1 MENSRPILILED
13 DTDAV
18 ELLKAAFR
26 KAGIDRPLRVFS
38 TADPAMAYLSRSSP
52 YESWE
57 ENPLPCLVMLD
68 VKLPGKSGLEVL
80 SWMKSRVHLRSLPVM
95 MVTSSSSS
103 ADIEEALRLGIRSY
117 CVKPPAFEDL
127 VRLAHTI
134 RRRIEEDPEDIR
146 RSADSG
152 R

>member
-1 MENSRPILILED
+1 MEDNRPILILED
-13 DTDAV
+13 DVDAV
-18 ELLKAAFR
+18 ELLKSAFR
-26 KAGIDRPLRVFS
+26 KAGIDRPLRIFAS
-38 TADPAMAYLSRSSP
+38 AEPAIAYLSRTAP

-80 SWMKSRVHLRSLPVM
+80 SWMRSRVHLRSLPVM
-95 MVTSSSSS
+95 MVTSSASSV
-103 ADIEEALRLGIRSY
+103 DIEEALRLGIRSY
-117 CVKPPAFEDL
+117 CVKPPAYVDL

-134 RRRIEEDPEDIR
+134 RRRIEGDSSDTS
-146 RSADSG
+146 RSADLA